1 MSGTKN
7 SITLKPSIRYCCCE
21 VQCILAST
29 KLLDM
34 LNNAIADEMQ
44 AVIQYMWQHVQWK
57 GVEHYAV
64 TEAIKKIA
72 VDEMKHAEKVAE
84 RLWYLG
90 GKPTIQPSPIKVGET
105 LTEMLTL
112 DVKAEEGAIKM
123 YKEIMELAQ
132 KEGDVATK
140 EIFEEIEE
148 EEEDHHDF
156 FTSLLEK

>member
-1 MSGTKN
+1 LTS
-7 SITLKPSIRYCCCE
+7 E
-21 VQCILAST
+21 
-29 KLLDM
+29 KLLGM

-44 AVIQYMWQHVQWK
+44 ATIQYMWQHVQWK
-57 GVEHYAV
+57 GIEHYAV
-64 TEAIKKIA
+64 TEGIKKIA

-90 GKPTIQPSPIKVGET
+90 GKPTIQPSPIKVGEN

-123 YKEIMELAQ
+123 YKEIMEQAQ

-140 EIFEEIEE
+140 EMFEEIEAE
-148 EEEDHHDF
+148 EEEHHDF